1 MRTGRRLQSPIAAK
15 NKGEQKMKLI
25 EKMKRKTYRNFLVVW
40 NLLQQEKGYDR
51 ETARKLAHMVFENA
65 EANPG
70 QSINRFY
77 DRILSKEEY
86 TAECAKEAE

>member
-1 MRTGRRLQSPIAAK
+1 
-15 NKGEQKMKLI
+15 MKLI

-70 QSINRFY
+70 QSINRLY
-77 DRILSKEEY
+77 DRILPKEEY